1 MLYSIIVAGGSGKR
15 LWPKSRSHNPKF
27 LLKIT
32 GKKTLLEQA
41 ADRAK
46 RVMPVDNIMVITG
59 LNHVKSIH
67 KALPRFSKKNI
78 IAEPLSRNTAP
89 AVCLGAALIHKK
101 DRNAVIFVMPADQI
115 IKDAAAMAEIF
126 KLSVLISR
134 MKDSIVTIGITPS
147 FPSTG
152 YGYIKTA
159 KLYKS
164 LKSSSRYDVFKVER
178 FTEKPDLKKAKKFIK
193 TKKYLWNSG
202 IFIGRADVFLNEFKA
217 HSPAVYRT
225 AMKIAGGE
233 GRKNIK
239 NRLNR
244 YYRSFPDISIDYA
257 IMEKT
262 DKAFVVKADPGWSDI
277 GSWNAFKEYI
287 RDDKYKNAISSEHI
301 GIDTANS
308 IIIGEKGRLIA
319 TAGIK
324 GLVIVQAG
332 DVTLVC
338 SKDYCEDVKRLVELA
353 KEKNLKRYL

>member
-1 MLYSIIVAGGSGKR
+1 MLYAIIIAGGSGKR
-15 LWPKSRSHNPKF
+15 LWPKSRIKAPKF
-27 LLKIT
+27 LLKII
-32 GKKTLLEQA
+32 GRKTFLEQA
-41 ADRAK
+41 TDRAK
-46 RVMPVDNIMVITG
+46 RIMPIDNIMIITG
-59 LNHVKSIH
+59 INHVKPIH
-67 KALPRFSKKNI
+67 KALPRFPKKNI
-78 IAEPLSRNTAP
+78 IAEPLSKNTAP

-101 DRNAVIFVMPADQI
+101 DPNAVVYVMPADQI
-115 IKDAAAMAEIF
+115 IEDDDAMAEIF
-126 KLSVLISR
+126 KLSALISR
-134 MKDSIVTIGITPS
+134 IKDSVVTIGIAPS

-178 FTEKPDLKKAKKFIK
+178 FTEKPGMEKAKAFIK

-202 IFIGRADVFLNEFKA
+202 IFIARADVFLKEFKA

-225 AMKIAGGE
+225 AMKIAGVKGT
-233 GRKNIK
+233 KNIK
-239 NRLNR
+239 NRLSR
-244 YYRSFPDISIDYA
+244 YYGSFPDVSMDYA

-262 DKAFVVKADPGWSDI
+262 DKAFVIKADPGWSDI
-277 GSWNAFKEYI
+277 GSWNAFKRYI
-287 RDDKYKNAISSEHI
+287 RNDKYKNAISSEHI

-324 GLVIVQAG
+324 GLVIVQSG

-338 SKDYCEDVKRLVELA
+338 SKDNCEDVKRLVETA
-353 KEKNLKRYL
+353 QKKGLKRYL